1 MGSYFNYSTG
11 SQKMKT
17 SIHILTALLC
27 ALLRWEANA
36 QRCGPTDL
44 GFILDSSG
52 SLRTD
57 FDREKKFLKKIAERF
72 AISEK
77 GSHAAVVSFSY
88 EAKLEI
94 KLTDHYDQKSFEQ
107 AVDAIPLVG
116 SITRIDLALTAA
128 RDQLFAKSNGARDG
142 VSQALVLITDDSQ
155 TYNTPGAVNPSAI
168 SDKIRDSGV
177 NVVVIGVGSQVNP
190 KELDDLAGGKGK
202 SFRCT
207 TFNELLKTPFIE
219 KASASACPKK
229 PKCTSVADVAFLLD
243 SSGSLRTEYHKEKA
257 FLKRVVA
264 TFGLSED
271 GFRAGVVT
279 FSHGADISIKF
290 DDHYDSDSFNRAVD
304 DIPLVGSITR
314 IDLALQKTEELF
326 TKDNGARVYASE
338 FVVLITDG
346 SQTALPGAADPCALT
361 DQMRREGKTVIV
373 MGIGPE
379 TDQKALECMA
389 GGPEHSH
396 KAKSFDE
403 LLKGSYVNEVK
414 NELDICENTLL
425 WRIQNYF
432 KPKSAA
438 A

>member
-1 MGSYFNYSTG
+1 MGSHFNYSTG

-57 FDREKKFLKKIAERF
+57 FDREKKFLKNIAERF

-142 VSQALVLITDDSQ
+142 VSQALVLITDGSQ

-207 TFNELLKTPFIE
+207 TFNDLLKTPFIE
-219 KASASACPKK
+219 KASTSACPKE
-229 PKCTSVADVAFLLD
+229 PECTSVADVAFLLD
-243 SSGSLRTEYHKEKA
+243 SSGSLKIEYHKEKA
-257 FLKRVVA
+257 FLKRVV
-264 TFGLSED
+264 D
-271 GFRAGVVT
+271 T

-290 DDHYDSDSFNRAVD
+290 DDHYDSASFNRAVD
-304 DIPLVGSITR
+304 NIPLVGATTR
-314 IDLALQKTEELF
+314 IDLALKKAKKELF
-326 TKDNGARVYASE
+326 TEKNGARVAAAK

-346 SQTALPGAADPCALT
+346 SQTDLPGVTNPCQIT
-361 DQMRREGKTVIV
+361 DEMRAEGTTVIV
-373 MGIGPE
+373 MGIGEE
-379 TDQKALECMA
+379 TDPATLAKMA
-389 GGPEHSH
+389 GGHDHAH
-396 KAKSFDE
+396 KAQTFDE
-403 LLKGSYVNEVK
+403 LLQGNYVKEVK
-414 NELDICENTLL
+414 NEIKICENTLL
-425 WRIQNYF
+425 ARIKGFFDPNR
-432 KPKSAA
+432 PTSR
-438 A
+438 

>member
-1 MGSYFNYSTG
+1 
-11 SQKMKT
+11 MKT

-142 VSQALVLITDDSQ
+142 VSQALVLITDGSQ

-168 SDKIRDSGV
+168 SDKIRDSGI

-202 SFRCT
+202 SFRCS
-207 TFNELLKTPFIE
+207 TFNDLLKTPFIE
-219 KASASACPKK
+219 KASASACPKE
-229 PKCTSVADVAFLLD
+229 PECTSVADVAFLLD
-243 SSGSLRTEYHKEKA
+243 SSGSLKTEYHKEKA
-257 FLKRVVA
+257 FLKRVVD

-279 FSHGADISIKF
+279 FSYGADISIKF
-290 DDHYDSDSFNRAVD
+290 DDHYDSASFNRAVD
-304 DIPLVGSITR
+304 NIPLVGATTR
-314 IDLALQKTEELF
+314 IDLALKKAKKELF
-326 TKDNGARVYASE
+326 TAKNGARVAAAK

-346 SQTALPGAADPCALT
+346 SQTYLPGVTNPCQIT
-361 DQMRREGKTVIV
+361 DEMRAEGTTVIV
-373 MGIGPE
+373 MGIGE
-379 TDQKALECMA
+379 DTDPATLAKMA
-389 GGPEHSH
+389 GGPEHAH
-396 KAKSFDE
+396 KAQTFDN
-403 LLKGSYVNEVK
+403 LLQGNYVNEVK
-414 NELDICENTLL
+414 DEIKICENTLL
-425 WRIQNYF
+425 ARIKGFFDPNR
-432 KPKSAA
+432 PTSR
-438 A
+438 